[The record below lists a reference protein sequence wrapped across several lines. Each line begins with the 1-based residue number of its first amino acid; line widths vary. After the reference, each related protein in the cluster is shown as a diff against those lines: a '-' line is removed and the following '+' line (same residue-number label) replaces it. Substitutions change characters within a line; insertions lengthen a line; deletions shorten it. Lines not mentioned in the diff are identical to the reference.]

1 MSGQFEGTAEIDRP
15 IEDVYAFLADGENDP
30 KFSPRVLRMD
40 KDPQGPTAVGT
51 LFRSTVKDAG
61 MKSSREFRITVLDA
75 PATIRWTETSKNS
88 VTVTEGGYDLTA
100 LPDGRTRMRI
110 FNHLEGHGVG
120 RLLVGLAL
128 SAARKDSAAFAQRIK
143 KAVEES

>member
-15 IEDVYAFLADGENDP
+15 VEDVYAFLADGENDP
-30 KFSPRVLRMD
+30 KFSPRVLRID

-75 PATIRWTETSKNS
+75 PTTIRWTETSKNS

-120 RLLVGLAL
+120 KLLVGLAL